1 MDGKITT
8 CGYWLRI
15 LPLKIWRKSSSLCS
29 FDNNP
34 LQGELKPGYLLAA
47 PFSSSFSSLLHFLP
61 ISSPG
66 FHCIPQVDPI
76 PSLLP
81 TCWDLTVGLLLDQSG
96 SLISHNL
103 FIAIHKSRVLLCTL
117 ANLALIITVLS
128 PLP

>member
-47 PFSSSFSSLLHFLP
+47 PFFLLSFTFSPSLPLGFTAYLRLTLSLLF
-61 ISSPG
+61 SPRAG
-66 FHCIPQVDPI
+66 I
-76 PSLLP
+76 
-81 TCWDLTVGLLLDQSG
+81 
-96 SLISHNL
+96 
-103 FIAIHKSRVLLCTL
+103 
-117 ANLALIITVLS
+117 
-128 PLP
+128 